1 MGFTS
6 TPLTVTTAL
15 LVAFA
20 AFVIFIYVK
29 NWLDSNIPIMFY
41 VVTIAYMKAVE
52 GTVPFWLSAA
62 GLGLALM
69 LRFEFMNTSFTR
81 FIKFLE
87 ICALAA
93 IIYFSAGMIFR

>member
-69 LRFEFMNTSFTR
+69 LRFEFMNASVTR
-81 FIKFLE
+81 FMKFLE